1 MDVFKEHLPHISIG
15 KITDQDYDDT
25 KEVYFASL
33 QSLQNFYEDMPF
45 GNFDLIIA
53 DECHRSIYNKWRL
66 IIEHFDSLVLGLTAT
81 PSFSVK
87 RDTFNF
93 FEHDNKKPVFEY
105 SYEEAI
111 KARILSSF

>member
-1 MDVFKEHLPHISIG
+1 MIKLKKIRKVLFVADRTNLRDQAMDVFKEHLPHISIG

-81 PSFSVK
+81 PFFS
-87 RDTFNF
+87 
-93 FEHDNKKPVFEY
+93 
-105 SYEEAI
+105 
-111 KARILSSF
+111 